1 MFEDNGLN
9 SSFVGLIARE
19 PKTMRKTRVQPA
31 LTMKMNKE
39 SADIFLVCDYSIFRT
54 ALRMLIESDDRFNV
68 VGEASIAATTSEMMV
83 KCRPGLILCNISD
96 FDEKVMNQLAEPQI
110 ASIPVL
116 VLTGNTEIDFYQ
128 RCLKL
133 GIRGLVSKRSGVD
146 VFFKAIKKVC
156 DGEFWFDRSVMG
168 ATIQHMI
175 NERQSLIDN
184 PVSQKINGMT
194 DREKQVVELICK
206 GMKNKGIA
214 EKLFITE
221 TTVRHHLTSVFN
233 KLEVESRLELVI
245 YAFKHRVVKVP
256 TNNHPNFESNGFDSR
271 SFHYV

>member
-1 MFEDNGLN
+1 MY
-9 SSFVGLIARE
+9 E
-19 PKTMRKTRVQPA
+19 PKMSERRRFNSPNDAMAKRST
-31 LTMKMNKE
+31 
-39 SADIFLVCDYSIFRT
+39 DIFIVCDYPIFRT
-54 ALRMLIESDDRFNV
+54 ALGMLIESDDRFKI
-68 VGEASIAATTSEMMV
+68 VGEATIAATSSETIV

-96 FDEKVMNQLAEPQI
+96 FGEKILNQLAEPQI
-110 ASIPVL
+110 AGIPVL
-116 VLTGNTEIDFYQ
+116 VLTGNTEIEFYQ
-128 RCLKL
+128 QCLKL
-133 GIRGLVSKRSGVD
+133 GIRGLVSKRSGVE
-146 VFFKAIKKVC
+146 VFFKAIEKVC

-175 NERQSLIDN
+175 NEKQSLVDN
-184 PVSQKINGMT
+184 PVTQKINGMT

-206 GMKNKGIA
+206 GMKNKGVA

-245 YAFKHRVVKVP
+245 YAFKHRLVKIP
-256 TNNHPNFESNGFDSR
+256 KNNQLNFESNGGDSR